1 MHSLVTDI
9 GLAIIFSAA
18 IGALFLRFR
27 LPLILAYLAAGVVL
41 GSAVGF
47 NLIGDHETI
56 ATLSEIGLVFLMFIL
71 GMEIDVAK
79 ILKLGTAVL
88 LNGVTQFVGCGVL
101 AVAFFWG
108 LGYAHAFGDYG
119 LLYLAVSTSLSS
131 TLIVVKVLSD
141 RMELDTLTSRVTLGI
156 LVLQDVW
163 AITFLAIQPR
173 INNLTVAALAI
184 SIGSALLLL
193 SVGVGLAKY
202 ALPTIFLRVAKNPE
216 VMLITAIGW
225 CSVMGGL
232 AILLHLSVEMGALFA
247 GVCIASFPYHS
258 DIAAK
263 IAPLRDFFVT
273 IYFVTLGLQIPKPT
287 VPLLFLTLVV
297 TAFVIISRVITVFPV
312 LHLLKYGNRASL
324 VPAINLGQ
332 VSEFSLVL
340 AGLGVGY
347 GHITKDLL
355 SGLVMAMTVTALL
368 SSMTIPKSHDL
379 YRLANPWLERL
390 GLRDRASGEDI
401 EGGVE
406 HGHGTVP
413 PLVLLGFYREASSL
427 VAELTRRGSETALK
441 NIMVVDFNP
450 ESLQRLRGLGIRCE
464 YGDISHPETL
474 AHLDLK
480 RAKTLLCTL
489 PDHLLKGT
497 NNLQLVRVL
506 RALAPEATIV
516 VTAETIESAR
526 HMYGHG
532 ADYVAIPRLISAHFM
547 ADVLEK
553 IGTGDI
559 ATIRTSASSFIMEYA
574 EILP

>member
-1 MHSLVTDI
+1 MHSLVSDI

-18 IGALFLRFR
+18 IGALFLKLR

-47 NLIGDHETI
+47 NLISDRETI
-56 ATLSEIGLVFLMFIL
+56 STLSEIGLVFLMFIL

-202 ALPTIFLRVAKNPE
+202 ALPTVFRRVAKNPE

-273 IYFVTLGLQIPKPT
+273 IYFVTLGLQIPRPS
-287 VPLLFLTLVV
+287 VPLLVLTLVV
-297 TAFVIISRVITVFPV
+297 TAFVIVSRILTVFSDFASPQIRQSREPRT
-312 LHLLKYGNRASL
+312 GNKSWSGFRILARA
-324 VPAINLGQ
+324 
-332 VSEFSLVL
+332 
-340 AGLGVGY
+340 
-347 GHITKDLL
+347 
-355 SGLVMAMTVTALL
+355 
-368 SSMTIPKSHDL
+368 
-379 YRLANPWLERL
+379 
-390 GLRDRASGEDI
+390 
-401 EGGVE
+401 
-406 HGHGTVP
+406 
-413 PLVLLGFYREASSL
+413 
-427 VAELTRRGSETALK
+427 RG
-441 NIMVVDFNP
+441 P
-450 ESLQRLRGLGIRCE
+450 RCRLRTYL
-464 YGDISHPETL
+464 
-474 AHLDLK
+474 
-480 RAKTLLCTL
+480 
-489 PDHLLKGT
+489 
-497 NNLQLVRVL
+497 
-506 RALAPEATIV
+506 
-516 VTAETIESAR
+516 
-526 HMYGHG
+526 
-532 ADYVAIPRLISAHFM
+532 
-547 ADVLEK
+547 
-553 IGTGDI
+553 
-559 ATIRTSASSFIMEYA
+559 
-574 EILP
+574 